1 MYSCII
7 AFPPPFIR
15 PRNSNYAATSTALV
29 PVRAHAQFHHASR
42 FPNYSFTRASIIAAN
57 ASKLQGN
64 K

>member
-1 MYSCII
+1 
-7 AFPPPFIR
+7 FPPPFIR
-15 PRNSNYAATSTALV
+15 PHNSNYAATSTALV

-42 FPNYSFTRASIIAAN
+42 FPNYSFTRGSIIAAN